1 MSVLSSAIS
10 QWRTVSLTL
19 QDAARKFLFAACSL
33 LGFVN
38 LNHVIL
44 VFLVFLVLLLGLQ
57 QARNQTNSTTRQLDT
72 WQVLYAFA

>member
-44 VFLVFLVLLLGLQ
+44 VFLVLLLGLQ